1 MAKVKGKRGSPDVCI
16 KNKEKSNEKFKVCAS
31 CLLTYYC
38 SKYYFKK
45 KVDISKYI
53 KP

>member
-1 MAKVKGKRGSPDVCI
+1 MAKVKGKRGSTDACI

-38 SKYYFKK
+38 SKYYLTKRWTS
-45 KVDISKYI
+45 VNI
-53 KP
+53 